1 MIRAIALDDEPLAL
15 KVIETFCNRIGYI
28 QLEKTFTK
36 TSEAHKY
43 LRKQPVDLIFLDIQ
57 MPTQNGME
65 FYAEIEQNVMVIF
78 TTAFSEYAVEGFNV
92 NATDYLLKPFSFD
105 RFAVAA
111 EKVKTIYD
119 SRNQTS
125 NPEAQYLFIRADY
138 SLNKILISDI
148 LFVEGLDDYLKI
160 HIENQKTIV
169 ARMTMKAILEKLP
182 ASDFIRVHRSFIVPV
197 SRIDKLRNKIIYI
210 KDEEIPVSA
219 SYEVAFLNAI
229 NNRKL

>member
-1 MIRAIALDDEPLAL
+1 MIKAIALDDEPLAL
-15 KVIETFCNRIGYI
+15 QVIQNFCSRIDYI

-57 MPTQNGME
+57 MPMQNGLS
-65 FYAEIEQNVMVIF
+65 FYADIEQNCQVIF

-92 NATDYLLKPFSFD
+92 NATDYLLKPFSFE
-105 RFAVAA
+105 RFIQAT
-111 EKVKTIYD
+111 EKAKQTFD
-119 SRNQTS
+119 ARNNFP

-160 HIENQKTIV
+160 HIKNQKTIV
-169 ARMTMKAILEKLP
+169 ARMTMKSILEKLP
-182 ASDFIRVHRSFIVPV
+182 AAEFMRVHRSFIVPL
-197 SRIDKLRNKIIYI
+197 SSIDKVRNKIIYI
-210 KDEEIPVSA
+210 GDEEIPVSA
-219 SYEVAFLNAI
+219 SYEAAFQEAI
-229 NNRKL
+229 SGKK